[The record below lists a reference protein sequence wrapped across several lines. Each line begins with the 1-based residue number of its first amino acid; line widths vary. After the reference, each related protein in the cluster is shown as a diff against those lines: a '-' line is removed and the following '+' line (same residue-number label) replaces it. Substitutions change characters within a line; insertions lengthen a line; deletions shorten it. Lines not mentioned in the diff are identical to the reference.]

1 MPVLVGEAPITG
13 ATLSNSPTID
23 VGPAGKNRDTR
34 LPTNSTFSEVP
45 EVQGQKWKV
54 SADSPIPRS
63 EVVCDKEESLRPAKE
78 TAQGDPPEKPTTL
91 VSQPSGSVDHAW
103 PQP

>member
-45 EVQGQKWKV
+45 EVQGQNMKMKLIV
-54 SADSPIPRS
+54 FGIAVALILIMFMSICRGFS
-63 EVVCDKEESLRPAKE
+63 CL
-78 TAQGDPPEKPTTL
+78 
-91 VSQPSGSVDHAW
+91 H
-103 PQP
+103 